1 MNFSKEI
8 PKNLNRSSE
17 IDKSLY
23 QDALQRIERDKTRKF
38 ARNLSLDMQE
48 TRTNMLK
55 EKSQEKN
62 EANFFNRITK
72 EVLKIAENIKIN
84 TEKKLNYLQCL
95 EILNRMGFLKYHN
108 INFDANMLKTNHC
121 FLEER
126 TLIAKMWKFMQSSAQ
141 KDDEET
147 VDLRLFIRFMAGIL
161 GIQAISKENAFEEK
175 SQNEQGCI
183 TFNRFDENHRKNEKS
198 FNSKKIHKEFEVF
211 YRNRLCF
218 LKKQKAVSMKVEKKP
233 KLSKNSETLAM
244 KHYEKI
250 LDPNESIDKVAFHE
264 RFARGQAL
272 VQAKIIQKSVENTQ
286 KILESCP
293 FKPVVKLRSCSN
305 PKVLKTTGENI
316 FKQKILTSTLK
327 KTEDLEYEKQK
338 NECTFKPNL
347 TKTLQKS
354 ITENEKFIF
363 QQKKNIERIEQARI
377 ERGFQ
382 RNFKE
387 RGIPLKK
394 DVLKDIGN
402 LNFSEI
408 NPELMKKYFGS
419 YEKKNN
425 LSTIT
430 SLNKSRSSIPE
441 RYTSICQ
448 TLKSKSILF

>member
-1 MNFSKEI
+1 LNFSKEI

-17 IDKSLY
+17 IDKTLY
-23 QDALQRIERDKTRKF
+23 QDALQRIEKNKTRKF
-38 ARNLSLDMQE
+38 ARNLSLDLQE

-55 EKSQEKN
+55 EKSQEKT
-62 EANFFNRITK
+62 EVSRFNKITK
-72 EVLKIAENIKIN
+72 EVFKIVEIIKIN
-84 TEKKLNYLQCL
+84 TEKNLNYLQCL

-108 INFDANMLKTNHC
+108 INFDANMIKTSRC

-126 TLIAKMWKFMQSSAQ
+126 TLIVKMWKFLQSYEQ
-141 KDDEET
+141 MDDEET
-147 VDLRLFIRFMAGIL
+147 VPLRFFIRFLAGIL
-161 GIQAISKENAFEEK
+161 GITAVFKENVFEEK
-175 SQNEQGCI
+175 RENENGCI
-183 TFNRFDENHRKNEKS
+183 TFNRFDENHQRKEKS
-198 FNSKKIHKEFEVF
+198 FNYKKIHKEFEVF
-211 YRNRLCF
+211 YRNRLGF
-218 LKKQKAVSMKVEKKP
+218 LKKEKVFSMKIEKKL
-233 KLSKNSETLAM
+233 KLSKNSENLAM

-250 LDPNESIDKVAFHE
+250 LNPNESIDKVAFHE
-264 RFARGQAL
+264 RFARGEAL

-286 KILESCP
+286 KILESCT
-293 FKPVVKLRSCSN
+293 FKPMVKLRSCSN
-305 PKVLKTTGENI
+305 PKIEKTTRENTV
-316 FKQKILTSTLK
+316 KPKILTSTLK

-354 ITENEKFIF
+354 IKANEKFLF

-394 DVLKDIGN
+394 DVLKEIGN
-402 LNFSEI
+402 LSFSEI

-425 LSTIT
+425 LSTIY
-430 SLNKSRSSIPE
+430 SLNKMNKSQSSIPE
-441 RYTSICQ
+441 KYSSNCQ
-448 TLKSKSILF
+448 TLKSN